1 MPSSV
6 LTTITLSI
14 PSRLRPA
21 VSYSFSNLAVAALLT
36 LAFNQSFMRSVWPL
50 GGWSVAWPLISLLF
64 LLNMLICQLFGVGK
78 LQKSWL
84 ITLILISAVSQYFM
98 LQYGVLIDKGMLIN
112 ALETDGH
119 EVSALLSPEMLPYF
133 ICYLLLPAVLV
144 VRAKHHAAS
153 PGRKLKQYIF
163 SMVSIIVLILL
174 LVMTQYQN
182 LAGIMRE
189 HRSLKHQATPFNALN
204 AVSGVVRSEILH
216 PVIPAFKHYAQDAK
230 LISTAVKPQLIV
242 MVLGETV
249 RADHLGINGYHR
261 NTTPRLSKRNLV
273 NIGAIDSCGT
283 ATAVSVPCMFS
294 YLTHDNYEETTAK
307 HSDNLLDVLQRA
319 GIKVLWRD
327 NNSGCKKMCDR
338 VEQDQSFA
346 QDCLAGECQDSALLN
361 GLRQKIMTSAP
372 AATPLF
378 VVLHQQGNHGPEY
391 YKRSLA
397 QQKQFLP
404 ECENNLLVQCQT
416 EHIINAYDNAIL
428 ATDELLDNTIAL
440 LQSLSDQYDTSLL
453 YVSDHG
459 ESLGENGVYLHGLP
473 YWMAPQAQ
481 TRVPMLMWLSE
492 QTLRRSAIDTRCVQH
507 NAARAGSHD
516 MLFSSILSWFDVS
529 SESILPSQNI
539 FYQCSRQIGGKIV
552 KKHDDSLV
560 KNND

>member
-1 MPSSV
+1 MSSRV
-6 LTTITLSI
+6 LTTLTLSV

-21 VSYSFSNLAVAALLT
+21 VSYIFSNLAVATLLT
-36 LAFNQSFMRSVWPL
+36 LAFNQSFMRSVLPL
-50 GGWSVAWPLISLLF
+50 GGWSVAWPLIGLLF
-64 LLNMLICQLFGVGK
+64 LLNMFICQVFGVGK
-78 LQKSWL
+78 FQKSWL
-84 ITLILISAVSQYFM
+84 IGLLLVSAVSQYFM

-112 ALETDGH
+112 AIETDSR
-119 EVSALLSPEMLPYF
+119 EVYALLNPEMLPYF

-144 VRAKHHAAS
+144 IRAKHHTAS
-153 PGRKLKQYIF
+153 LSSQIKQYTI
-163 SMVSIIVLILL
+163 SMVSIVLLTLL
-174 LVMTQYQN
+174 LVITQYQN
-182 LAGIMRE
+182 LAGVFRQ
-189 HRSLKHQATPFNALN
+189 HRSLKHQATPFNVLN

-216 PVIPAFKHYAQDAK
+216 PAIPVFKPYAQDAK
-230 LISTAVKPQLIV
+230 LITSTAKPQLVV

-261 NTTPRLSKRNLV
+261 NTTPRLSKRKLINV
-273 NIGAIDSCGT
+273 GAIDACGT
-283 ATAVSVPCMFS
+283 ATAVSVPCLFS
-294 YLTHDNYEETTAK
+294 YLTHDNYDEIIAK

-319 GIKVLWRD
+319 GVKVLWRD
-327 NNSGCKKMCDR
+327 NNSGCKHMCDR
-338 VEQDQSFA
+338 VEQYQSFA
-346 QDCLAGECQDSALLN
+346 LDCIAGECQDSALLN
-361 GLRQKIMTSAP
+361 GLRQKILLSAKP
-372 AATPLF
+372 RVPMF

-416 EHIINAYDNAIL
+416 EHIINAYDNALL
-428 ATDELLDNTIAL
+428 ATDELIDNVITM
-440 LQSLSDQYDTSLL
+440 LQSLSDEYDTSLL

-473 YWMAPQAQ
+473 YWMAPEEQ
-481 TRVPMLMWLSE
+481 TRVPMLMWLSDE
-492 QTLRRSAIDTRCVQH
+492 TLRRNMVNTDCVQH
-507 NAARAGSHD
+507 NAVRAGSHD